1 MASLGNNYSN
11 DLSNTNTNN
20 AGFNNGDVAR
30 NQATT
35 TNTLQSS
42 LSAVSWGAVL
52 AGTTAAAALSLI
64 LILLG
69 FGLGMS
75 SISVWSNQGISTEAL
90 GITTILWL
98 AFTQIMAYGMGGYL
112 AGRLRTKWVSVH
124 SDEVYFRDT
133 AHGFLTWALA
143 SLLCAT
149 LLASVIGS
157 IIGGSAK
164 AGATIIGGTSSALV
178 AGAASTMNASSSNIP
193 SSDNLMSYIVGTLFR
208 KDTASQGATSSELS
222 TETNAAGTTLPMTN
236 QAQMPNQAQT
246 TNQASDVM
254 SIFMNSMGNATLPQS
269 DVKYVGQIV
278 SQQTGLSQQDAEKR
292 VEQTFASMQEKK
304 ASAITLAKTTAEKAR
319 KVAANTSLW
328 LFVMLLVGAF
338 SASLAATWGG
348 KSRDF

>member
-11 DLSNTNTNN
+11 DVLHKDAANVDLAHEYSANSNN
-20 AGFNNGDVAR
+20 
-30 NQATT
+30 
-35 TNTLQSS
+35 LHHCHH
-42 LSAVSWGAVL
+42 SAVSWGAVL

-64 LILLG
+64 LIILG

-75 SISVWSNQGISTEAL
+75 SISVWSGQGISTETL

-98 AFTQIMAYGMGGYL
+98 AFTQIIAYGMGGYL

-149 LLASVIGS
+149 LLTSVIGS
-157 IIGGSAK
+157 IVGGSAK
-164 AGATIIGGTSSALV
+164 AGATIIGGTSSALIT
-178 AGAASTMNASSSNIP
+178 GASANMDVVSKSMP
-193 SSDNLMSYIVGTLFR
+193 SSDNLTNYMIGTLFR
-208 KDTASQGATSSELS
+208 KEPTSESATAIEPSAETNVNGATSQQ
-222 TETNAAGTTLPMTN
+222 TN
-236 QAQMPNQAQT
+236 QVP
-246 TNQASDVM
+246 DVM
-254 SIFMNSMGNATLPQS
+254 SIFMNSMGDATLPQS
-269 DVKYVGQIV
+269 DVKYVGRVV
-278 SQQTGLSQQDAEKR
+278 SQNTGLSQQDAEKR
-292 VEQTFASMQEKK
+292 VEQTFASLQEKK

-328 LFVMLLVGAF
+328 FFVMLLVGAF

-348 KSRDF
+348 KSRDY

>member
-1 MASLGNNYSN
+1 MASLGSNYSN
-11 DLSNTNTNN
+11 QALQKDLTNADLMHDHSTNSNNLSGTHH
-20 AGFNNGDVAR
+20 
-30 NQATT
+30 
-35 TNTLQSS
+35 
-42 LSAVSWGAVL
+42 SAVSWSAIL
-52 AGTTAAAALSLI
+52 AGTAAASALLLI
-64 LILLG
+64 LIILG

-75 SISVWSNQGISTEAL
+75 SISVWSGQGISTEAL
-90 GITTILWL
+90 GITTILWI
-98 AFTQIMAYGMGGYL
+98 AFTQIIAYGMGGYF
-112 AGRLRTKWVSVH
+112 AGRLRAKWISVH
-124 SDEVYFRDT
+124 NDEVYFRDT

-157 IIGGSAK
+157 IVGGSAK

-178 AGAASTMNASSSNIP
+178 TGAVANIDVLNKNMP
-193 SSDNLMSYIVGTLFR
+193 PVDSLTNYMVGTLFR
-208 KDTASQGATSSELS
+208 KDAASQAVTLNEPSAQTNITLATSQQI
-222 TETNAAGTTLPMTN
+222 N
-236 QAQMPNQAQT
+236 QAP
-246 TNQASDVM
+246 DVI
-254 SIFMNSMGNATLPQS
+254 SIFVNSMGDAKLPQS

-304 ASAITLAKTTAEKAR
+304 ASAIALSKTTAEKGR

-348 KSRDF
+348 KSRDY